1 MDANCCTLP
10 QGVVNHYGPSFLCL
24 ASSLEKLN
32 SRQEIL
38 TVGVQEQADRV
49 QRGRAEQGLEH
60 MASVTLDYR
69 NRLVRLREEMA
80 GLQVWC
86 KISCV
91 LWNIMAMLTLVL
103 GAGEEC

>member
-1 MDANCCTLP
+1 M
-10 QGVVNHYGPSFLCL
+10 VNHYGPSFLCL

-38 TVGVQEQADRV
+38 TVGVQEQADRI

-80 GLQVWC
+80 GLQVCC
-86 KISCV
+86 KIFFI
-91 LWNIMAMLTLVL
+91 LWIIMAMVTFKL
-103 GAGEEC
+103 GAGKEC